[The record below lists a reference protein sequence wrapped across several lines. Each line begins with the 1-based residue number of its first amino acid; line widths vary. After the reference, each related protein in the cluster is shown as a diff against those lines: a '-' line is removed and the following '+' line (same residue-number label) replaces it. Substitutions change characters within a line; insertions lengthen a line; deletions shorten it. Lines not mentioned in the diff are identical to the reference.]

1 MSALTADALRF
12 PGARSVFYGTSLTQ
26 NGGWVDALAA
36 EIRALNPGFTW
47 VNAAEGGR
55 ESRWGRTHF
64 TERVIAEKP
73 DVVFL
78 EFAINDAVARFA
90 LPVDEA
96 RANLEAMLDALRAAR
111 PQCVPVLQVMNPVTG
126 RPAGHDGHRPHL
138 AQHEAMW
145 RTVARERHLSL
156 IDHAPAWAALL
167 ARGENEFLRFVPDGL
182 HPSLE
187 GYRRHMLPALRAA
200 LGLPDPGRIS

>member
-1 MSALTADALRF
+1 MSAIPADVLRS
-12 PGARSVFYGTSLTQ
+12 PDVRAVFYGTSLTKD
-26 NGGWVDALAA
+26 GGWVDVLAA
-36 EIRALNPGFTW
+36 DIRETNPTFTW

-55 ESRWGRTHF
+55 ESRWGRMHF
-64 TERVIAEKP
+64 AERVIAEKP

-111 PQCVPVLQVMNPVTG
+111 PQSVPVLQVMNPVIG

-138 AQHEAMW
+138 KQHEAMW
-145 RTVARERHLSL
+145 RMVARERGLPL
-156 IDHAPAWAALL
+156 VDHAPAWASLL
-167 ARGENEFLRFVPDGL
+167 ARGESEFLRFVPDGL
-182 HPSLE
+182 HPSLD

-200 LGLPDPGRIS
+200 LGLPAHGGNL

>member
-1 MSALTADALRF
+1 MSAFPADVLRF
-12 PGARSVFYGTSLTQ
+12 PDARVVFYGTSLTKD
-26 NGGWVDALAA
+26 GGWVDVLAA
-36 EIRALNPGFTW
+36 EIREANPGFTW
-47 VNAAEGGR
+47 VNAAESGR

-64 TERVIAEKP
+64 AERVIAEKP

-90 LPVDEA
+90 LSMEEA
-96 RANLEAMLDALRAAR
+96 RANLEAMLDALRDALPR
-111 PQCVPVLQVMNPVTG
+111 CVPVLQVMNPVIG

-138 AQHEAMW
+138 AQHAAMW
-145 RTVARERHLSL
+145 RTVARERRLSL
-156 IDHAPAWAALL
+156 IDHAPAWASVL

-187 GYRRHMLPALRAA
+187 GYRQHMLPTLRAA
-200 LGLPDPGRIS
+200 LGLPTPGRNL